1 MKKLSFATFDP
12 LIRDAPAHCDICHSG
27 PSIFTY
33 ELRTQ
38 DEHGERR
45 NIYGFC
51 CGACGP
57 RLLKKLEREES
68 REWAAEEAALQ
79 ADDMDIADFHE
90 RRAAA
95 FGARTR
101 N

>member
-12 LIRDAPAHCDICHSG
+12 LIRDTPASCDICRSG
-27 PSIFTY
+27 SPIFSY

-51 CGACGP
+51 CAACGP

-68 REWAAEEAALQ
+68 REWAAEEAALE
-79 ADDMDIADFHE
+79 ADDIDISDFHE

-95 FGARTR
+95 FGIRSR

>member
-1 MKKLSFATFDP
+1 MKKLSFSTFDP
-12 LIRDAPAHCDICHSG
+12 LIRDAPPRCDICNSG
-27 PSIFTY
+27 SPIFSY

-51 CGACGP
+51 CMACGP

-68 REWAAEEAALQ
+68 RDWAAEEAALH
-79 ADDMDIADFHE
+79 ADDMDISDFHE
-90 RRAAA
+90 RFTSA
-95 FGARTR
+95 FGASRR
-101 N
+101 S

>member
-12 LIRDAPAHCDICHSG
+12 LIRDTPSRCDICRTGS
-27 PSIFTY
+27 PIFSY

-38 DEHGERR
+38 DEVGERR

-51 CGACGP
+51 CAACGP

-68 REWAAEEAALQ
+68 REWAAEEAALE
-79 ADDMDIADFHE
+79 ADDMDVRGFRE

-95 FGARTR
+95 FGAGRR

>member
-1 MKKLSFATFDP
+1 MKKISFATFDP
-12 LIRDAPAHCDICHSG
+12 LIADAPTRCGICHTG
-27 PSIFTY
+27 APIFSY

-51 CGACGP
+51 CASCGP

-68 REWAAEEAALQ
+68 REWAAEEAALE
-79 ADDMDIADFHE
+79 ADDLDISDFHE
-90 RRAAA
+90 RRTAT
-95 FGARTR
+95 FGIGRR